1 MFTKGSDTIATGATY
16 PMLMTGGNMTIDLA
30 RSLRAPELVVY
41 GDIREV
47 TKAAG
52 SSTKNDGGTLKQLD
66 KTA

>member
-1 MFTKGSDTIATGATY
+1 
-16 PMLMTGGNMTIDLA
+16 MTIGSGKKA
-30 RSLRAPELVVY
+30 YECPNLVVY

-52 SSTKNDGGTLKQLD
+52 SNTKNDGGQLKQLD